1 VSEYVTAFTLG
12 NAAILTN
19 VCVLPLYPGLV
30 ALLAGRSESAGPR
43 SGWWLGVPV
52 LGGLITFMIAI
63 GFVLHQAQRSVASV
77 LDWLLPLLYLAV
89 AALGGTLVAGRNPFT
104 RLAGVHAPVLRNPA
118 ATAFLYGMLLAPMT
132 LPCAGPLVV
141 SAFVIGGVSGSGALA
156 DSLTYFA
163 AFALGFGW
171 PMLLLPLLAEPLRRR
186 ATRLTARHHRVIGA
200 ASGVLLIGIAVLGWW
215 TEVRPN

>member
-12 NAAILTN
+12 NAAILSN

-30 ALLAGRSESAGPR
+30 ALLAGRSESARPR

-52 LGGLITFMIAI
+52 LGGLIVFMVAI
-63 GFVLHQAQRSVASV
+63 GFVLYQAQRSVASV
-77 LDWLLPLLYLAV
+77 LGWLLPVLYLSV
-89 AALGGTLVAGRNPFT
+89 AALGVALVAGRNPFT

-141 SAFVIGGVSGSGALA
+141 SAFVIGGVSGSDALV

-163 AFALGFGW
+163 AFAVGFGW
-171 PMLLLPLLAEPLRRR
+171 PMLLLPLLAEPLQRR
-186 ATRLTARHHRVIGA
+186 ATRLTARHHRIISSA
-200 ASGVLLIGIAVLGWW
+200 AGVLLIGIAVLGWW
-215 TEVRPN
+215 AEIRPN